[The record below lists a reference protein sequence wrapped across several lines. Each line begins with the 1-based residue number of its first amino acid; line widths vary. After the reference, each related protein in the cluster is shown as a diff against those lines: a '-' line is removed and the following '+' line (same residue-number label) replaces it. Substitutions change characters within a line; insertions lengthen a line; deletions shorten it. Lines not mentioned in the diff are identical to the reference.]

1 MQKWMD
7 YIPFIVMGLVVLG
20 IALLVFTFW
29 RVNNSDE
36 TKALREFVFNSKPG
50 EIRSFDIDVYA
61 STTSSSGHK
70 HKSLVQQKL
79 SFNDRRD
86 LDALRNT
93 LATCVESTDTKVASD
108 WIAVLR
114 LHGPSRAVEYRVE
127 KSSDA
132 EAKIFVMSDG
142 LSGWNLGTYR
152 CDQVAALLQT
162 LAAREVK
169 AEKE

>member
-1 MQKWMD
+1 MN
-7 YIPFIVMGLVVLG
+7 YLPIVLVGLFVLG
-20 IALLVFTFW
+20 IAYLGFKFW
-29 RVNNSDE
+29 SVNSSDE
-36 TKALREFVFNSKPG
+36 TKALREFIFNSKLG
-50 EIRSFDIDVYA
+50 EVRSFDIDVYE

-70 HKSLVQQKL
+70 HKSLVPKKR
-79 SFNDRRD
+79 SFNERRD
-86 LDALRNT
+86 LDDLRDK

-114 LHGPSRAVEYRVE
+114 LHGLNRSVEYRIE
-127 KSSDA
+127 KSYDA
-132 EAKIFVMSDG
+132 EAKIFVMSEG

-169 AEKE
+169 AEQE